1 MRTSASLVC
10 TIFATL
16 TLLTTI
22 AAASTES
29 KTLPAGTRFYLVTDQ
44 AVSSKRGESDAGMPV
59 MCRVW
64 RDVESNGTV
73 FIKSGTPANCRV
85 DKVKRSNM
93 GGSEGKVSIGGVETR
108 SVTGENVML
117 QGGYNKEGGGRKAA
131 VWTAGLLLFF
141 PLLFIP
147 GGAAELPPGTVFD
160 VSTVNNV
167 TIAVEGTSRP
177 RLNLGSM
184 MSGTSAEILLD
195 EFLAQA
201 KPESLKVRLTISGDA
216 IKTDAVRIDSVNG
229 REVEPIKM
237 SVLES
242 KAADGEVV
250 AVCEVKL
257 KPLAKHFQKGVN
269 RFEVAYLGGD
279 GRSAAEVILDVQM

>member
-1 MRTSASLVC
+1 MRCMLKPLFMLLA
-10 TIFATL
+10 AT
-16 TLLTTI
+16 TLFT
-22 AAASTES
+22 AVSAASTDV

-64 RDVESNGTV
+64 RDVELNGTL
-73 FIKSGTPANCRV
+73 FIKGGTPARCRV
-85 DKVKRSNM
+85 DQIKRSNM
-93 GGSEGKVSIGGVETR
+93 GGIEGKVAIGGVETR

-117 QGGYNKEGGGRKAA
+117 QGGYNKEGSGRKAA

-141 PLLFIP
+141 PILFVP

-167 TIAVEGTSRP
+167 IVTVEGAARP

-184 MSGTSAEILLD
+184 MSDASAEILLD
-195 EFLAQA
+195 EFLAQK
-201 KPESLKVRLTISGDA
+201 KPEYLKVRLTVPGDE
-216 IKTDAVRIDSVNG
+216 IKTDSILIDSVNG
-229 REVEPIKM
+229 KNVEPIKM
-237 SVLES
+237 TVIDA
-242 KAADGEVV
+242 KAEDGEVT
-250 AVCEVKL
+250 AICEVKL

-269 RFEVAYLGGD
+269 RFEVAYLGGAE
-279 GRSAAEVILDVQM
+279 RSAAEVILDVQM